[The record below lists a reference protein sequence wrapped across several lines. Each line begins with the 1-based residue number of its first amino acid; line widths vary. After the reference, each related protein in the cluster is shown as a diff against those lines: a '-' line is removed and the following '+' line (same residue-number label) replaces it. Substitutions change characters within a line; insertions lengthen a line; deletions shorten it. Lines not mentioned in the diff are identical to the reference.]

1 VEFPLPSG
9 QGIADIYRPPGQGPY
24 PAILLFLGVAPAA
37 SDDPRVVNLGE
48 ALART
53 GAVTM
58 FYWSPVMIEKHIKP
72 DTINNL
78 KVAFQ
83 YLQKQPYVNSS
94 RVGMGG
100 FCVGA
105 AFSLMAAS
113 QEEIRDEVTF
123 VNAFGSYFDMRD
135 LVRSIASETRFYKD
149 DTEPWSVDSLSKE
162 VFQLQLLEG
171 LKNPEE
177 KRLLRESFIDGN
189 STILDAKDL
198 SGEANSI
205 YQLLR
210 GASLDQ
216 VDQILETL
224 PPELL
229 EQIDL
234 VSPRFY
240 LDGLKTRVLIMH
252 DRQDNLVPS
261 DESRR
266 LFDALQERGN
276 VYYTEFSL
284 FQHVDPSRRVNAFTF
299 MGEIFKLFRHIYT
312 LLRVGT

>member
-1 VEFPLPSG
+1 
-9 QGIADIYRPPGQGPY
+9 
-24 PAILLFLGVAPAA
+24 
-37 SDDPRVVNLGE
+37 
-48 ALART
+48 
-53 GAVTM
+53 M
-58 FYWSPVMIEKHIKP
+58 
-72 DTINNL
+72 
-78 KVAFQ
+78 
-83 YLQKQPYVNSS
+83 
-94 RVGMGG
+94 
-100 FCVGA
+100 
-105 AFSLMAAS
+105 
-113 QEEIRDEVTF
+113 
-123 VNAFGSYFDMRD
+123 
-135 LVRSIASETRFYKD
+135 
-149 DTEPWSVDSLSKE
+149 
-162 VFQLQLLEG
+162 FQLQLLEG

-189 STILDAKDL
+189 STILDVKDL

-299 MGEIFKLFRHIYT
+299 MGEIFKLFRHVYT